1 MDSAQRGARRA
12 AARLSVVII
21 ITTCYRPAACLSQI
35 PKKQGACEGVG
46 GGYSVDAAASLREVV
61 RLEVAGRLGRV
72 LQVAGRSAPVRGW
85 CSYSGI
91 VEGRKVEI

>member
-1 MDSAQRGARRA
+1 M
-12 AARLSVVII
+12 
-21 ITTCYRPAACLSQI
+21 
-35 PKKQGACEGVG
+35 
-46 GGYSVDAAASLREVV
+46 DAAASLREVV

-91 VEGRKVEI
+91 VEGR

>member
-46 GGYSVDAAASLREVV
+46 GYSVDAAASLREVV

-72 LQVAGRSAPVRGW
+72 LRVAVVRARTRL
-85 CSYSGI
+85 
-91 VEGRKVEI
+91 V